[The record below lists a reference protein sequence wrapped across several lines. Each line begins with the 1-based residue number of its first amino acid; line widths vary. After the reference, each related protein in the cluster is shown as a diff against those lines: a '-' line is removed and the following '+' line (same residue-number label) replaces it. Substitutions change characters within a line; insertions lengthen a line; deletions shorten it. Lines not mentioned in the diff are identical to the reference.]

1 MRHRK
6 KPKIQQHFVP
16 GIRSSQTISV
26 GYKRKMGNSSWEDK
40 SVVTTARFPGS
51 TASKARRPAHIHVW
65 ANWLLEVGTCSP
77 FG

>member
-1 MRHRK
+1 
-6 KPKIQQHFVP
+6 
-16 GIRSSQTISV
+16 V